1 MAFIDVELV
10 LRVELVGEQ
19 GGVDELG
26 EHGVLTL
33 RLSGCGHREDPV
45 GVVVAKDTL
54 PSCAPPLVL
63 DRLGS
68 PLPYEH
74 EATNRVAA
82 TAAVTTS
89 SLFRGFFM
97 SSLSL
102 RCLVG

>member
-1 MAFIDVELV
+1 MSWVNMAFSPCVFPGADTGRIQL
-10 LRVELVGEQ
+10 
-19 GGVDELG
+19 
-26 EHGVLTL
+26 
-33 RLSGCGHREDPV
+33 
-45 GVVVAKDTL
+45 GVVVARDTL